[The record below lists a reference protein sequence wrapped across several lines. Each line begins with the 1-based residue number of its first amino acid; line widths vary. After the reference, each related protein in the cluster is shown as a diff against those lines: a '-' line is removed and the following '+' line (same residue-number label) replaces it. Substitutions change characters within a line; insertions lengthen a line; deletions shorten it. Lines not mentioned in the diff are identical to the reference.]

1 MKIEL
6 LNEFVKSIQDTKFSQ
21 VPSEIE
27 VPKCQDHGDYAT
39 PLAYLLAKKI
49 KQNPMIIATEL
60 SQHLKSIP
68 FFQKN
73 CEVMPV
79 QGYVNF
85 KLTDAYLW
93 DCAIKDQPFEKKGK
107 NILLEYV
114 SANPTGP
121 LHIGHGRWAVLGS
134 TLSAVLKYVGY
145 DVVSEFY
152 VNDMGNQIKLL
163 QDSVAAIRNQ
173 TPLPEKGYH
182 GSYLKALADQP
193 GSPVDTMKGLQYQ
206 TLDKLGVVFD
216 HWFSESQLHH
226 TGQIDQALALMKTKN
241 LSYEKDGALWFAST
255 HFGDDK
261 DRVLK
266 KSDGSLTYFA
276 VDVAYHLQKISR
288 GFDLLINIWGADHH
302 GYVPRVKAAVRALE
316 GKELVI
322 LVGQL
327 VNLMK
332 NGEPV
337 RMSKRTGEMITLDEV
352 IEDIGVDATRFYLI
366 QKHHDTHIEFDLD
379 LAIKK
384 TNENPVFYVQ
394 YAHARLVHILE
405 KLPDFPDVKF
415 TPSWTL
421 PEREL
426 LKMGLKLNE
435 ECLEISSTF
444 ALNRLANFAIEY
456 ARTFHYFYET
466 SPILGQSQEIM
477 LKRVALLSFTQKI
490 MKRCFALLGIS
501 APTTM

>member
-1 MKIEL
+1 MKIDL
-6 LNEFVKSIQDTKFSQ
+6 LNEVTKAIQNTKFSD
-21 VPSEIE
+21 VPIEIE
-27 VPKCQDHGDYAT
+27 VPKFQDHGDYAT
-39 PLAYLLAKKI
+39 PLAYLLAKKM
-49 KQNPMIIATEL
+49 KKNPIAIATEL
-60 SQHLKSIP
+60 SDHLKNTA

-73 CEVMPV
+73 CEVTPI

-85 KLTDAYLW
+85 KLTDDYLW
-93 DCAIKDQPFEKKGK
+93 DCATQDKMFEKKEAK
-107 NILLEYV
+107 ILLEYV

-134 TLSAVLKYVGY
+134 TLSAVLQHVGY
-145 DVVSEFY
+145 EVVSEFY

-163 QDSVAAIRNQ
+163 QDSVEAIRSQ
-173 TPLPEKGYH
+173 TPLPENGYH
-182 GSYLKALADQP
+182 GAYLKALADQP
-193 GSPVDTMKGLQYQ
+193 GSAVETMKHLQYQ
-206 TLDKLGVVFD
+206 TLHKLGVVFD
-216 HWFSESQLHH
+216 HWFSESHLHH
-226 TGQIDQALALMKTKN
+226 TGQIDRALSLLKSKN
-241 LSYEKDGALWFAST
+241 LSYEKEGALWFSST
-255 HFGDDK
+255 TFGDDK

-266 KSDGSLTYFA
+266 KSDGNLTYFA

-302 GYVPRVKAAVRALE
+302 GYVPRVKAAVKALE

-327 VNLMK
+327 VNLIK

-337 RMSKRTGEMITLDEV
+337 RMSKRTGEMITLDDV
-352 IEDIGVDATRFYLI
+352 IDDIGVDATRFYLI
-366 QKHHDTHIEFDLD
+366 QKHHDTHIDFDLD

-405 KLPDFPDVKF
+405 KLPDFPDLNF
-415 TPSWTL
+415 TPSWTD

-456 ARTFHYFYET
+456 SRVFHYFYET
-466 SPILGQSQEIM
+466 SPILGQPQEIM
-477 LKRVALLSFTQKI
+477 LKRAALLSFTQKI